1 MITMKGEEVL
11 AADESG
17 DSDKWI
23 EMQTLTVGEGG
34 FSDWRLGAKLMGW
47 DTQDHSA
54 TAGLHGWVEQHFS

>member
-1 MITMKGEEVL
+1 MVVVGGSKSPTTVLMFRIMITMKGEEVL

-34 FSDWRLGAKLMGW
+34 FS
-47 DTQDHSA
+47 
-54 TAGLHGWVEQHFS
+54 V